1 MSVDSQPSSAVAK
14 LTVPGMG
21 SDHCAGIV
29 KTSLQRLD
37 SVGDIT
43 TNIASHR
50 VEVTYDPSTVDLDD
64 LRKAVENA
72 GYDVAAANTSGAGK
86 NAQLIVPGM
95 GSDQSAVGIQG
106 LSHRL
111 GEADSPTDSRRPE
124 SGAFASNDSL
134 LLPREA
140 EERNRKLGD

>member
-1 MSVDSQPSSAVAK
+1 VALFFWWFLRWWAGTYEESVRNLKKQGKRMNIDSKHSSAVAK

-72 GYDVAAANTSGAGK
+72 GYDVA
-86 NAQLIVPGM
+86 
-95 GSDQSAVGIQG
+95 
-106 LSHRL
+106 
-111 GEADSPTDSRRPE
+111 
-124 SGAFASNDSL
+124 
-134 LLPREA
+134 
-140 EERNRKLGD
+140 